1 MSKIP
6 GIGIGNPSRIFH
18 RIQTVLNLFD
28 AQIGIRQV
36 LLHLKQLCHLGRF
49 LVDASQRNARLI
61 QIRNFDISN
70 TRQIGHVALFQQ
82 FQTRVIRPRRYIRS
96 PPRLIA
102 FVCWHR
108 QRWIRIAQIPLGFR
122 QSLRRIHRKFRHH
135 IGRGNLLRTAN
146 HHVYFGSLFHTLQH
160 NGILGRINQC
170 VGVLHRV
177 GFFLLPPTGDG

>member
-61 QIRNFDISN
+61 QI
-70 TRQIGHVALFQQ
+70 
-82 FQTRVIRPRRYIRS
+82 
-96 PPRLIA
+96 
-102 FVCWHR
+102 
-108 QRWIRIAQIPLGFR
+108 
-122 QSLRRIHRKFRHH
+122 
-135 IGRGNLLRTAN
+135 
-146 HHVYFGSLFHTLQH
+146 
-160 NGILGRINQC
+160 
-170 VGVLHRV
+170 
-177 GFFLLPPTGDG
+177 